1 MAETKYPTA
10 AVRVSVPV
18 HGRLAAIA
26 KQLSD
31 TRGRPVTLGEVVEI
45 MTDAW
50 DAAHPSGSELVYY
63 GRPQRHACAT
73 AGGEMAS
80 GR

>member
-18 HGRLAAIA
+18 HDRLAAIA

-31 TRGRPVTLGEVVEI
+31 KRGRPVTLGEVIEI
-45 MTDAW
+45 MTDEY
-50 DAAHPSGSELVYY
+50 DAAH
-63 GRPQRHACAT
+63 RT
-73 AGGEMAS
+73 A
-80 GR
+80 